1 MTVIGGG
8 GVGVVE
14 VFTQRV
20 LQIKYDLYVS
30 LELWRTGEQVYLECT
45 CMYIYIYVLIAR

>member
-1 MTVIGGG
+1 MYFYGIREYCAVRGILVTVIGGG

-30 LELWRTGEQVYLECT
+30 LEL
-45 CMYIYIYVLIAR
+45 